1 MSRPNEHIDEHILAA
16 FLTGNLP
23 APLRREIAS
32 YIAQNERAR
41 DLLTMANDAMEVVD
55 SGDGL
60 GDGSGIRLGDGFSHR
75 KRRSPHHRAHVPV
88 SVASQE
94 DESNTTLWKVA
105 TLFGASV
112 LLLAITVGVLA
123 FEYRSNTWT
132 PQSAPW
138 AITVSSSELHIAWL
152 SRPDAAFYDVMIRN
166 QETGE
171 NVLLVHTTETA
182 ADISNFS
189 DQISGRTPYELWI
202 QASDADGEVVGQ
214 SEPLLMHNR

>member
-1 MSRPNEHIDEHILAA
+1 MSRPNEHINEHILAA

-55 SGDGL
+55 SGDGS

-105 TLFGASV
+105 AVNVRPELINIFKPVPDDVDIPPYKLRENGTV
-112 LLLAITVGVLA
+112 LELSIRELKPQQYRIYHIDLLGPEMAM
-123 FEYRSNTWT
+123 N
-132 PQSAPW
+132 
-138 AITVSSSELHIAWL
+138 
-152 SRPDAAFYDVMIRN
+152 N
-166 QETGE
+166 K
-171 NVLLVHTTETA
+171 N
-182 ADISNFS
+182 
-189 DQISGRTPYELWI
+189 
-202 QASDADGEVVGQ
+202 
-214 SEPLLMHNR
+214 